1 MTGVATWFDS
11 TRGHSI
17 LFRGGFDMSD
27 FKVTVQRDDASRCV
41 TPQRY
46 APMWECG
53 SLCFSGDTKTTREAS
68 VASLRARIEED
79 YAAQIE
85 ALKAALI

>member
-1 MTGVATWFDS
+1 
-11 TRGHSI
+11 
-17 LFRGGFDMSD
+17 MSD

-41 TPQRY
+41 TPQWY
-46 APMWECG
+46 ATMWECG